1 MVQLNGSNYPS
12 WKEKLEILL
21 ALLDLDYALNNE
33 PFPKEPE
40 EGCEGYD
47 VLKMGY
53 EIEKAKWDTS
63 NRKWLMIIKSSI
75 IEGIRGVM
83 PDSQTTKDY
92 LSKIENQF
100 KVFSK
105 VYASTL
111 FKRLVTDKA
120 T

>member
-1 MVQLNGSNYPS
+1 
-12 WKEKLEILL
+12 
-21 ALLDLDYALNNE
+21 
-33 PFPKEPE
+33 
-40 EGCEGYD
+40 
-47 VLKMGY
+47 
-53 EIEKAKWDTS
+53 
-63 NRKWLMIIKSSI
+63 MIIKSSI